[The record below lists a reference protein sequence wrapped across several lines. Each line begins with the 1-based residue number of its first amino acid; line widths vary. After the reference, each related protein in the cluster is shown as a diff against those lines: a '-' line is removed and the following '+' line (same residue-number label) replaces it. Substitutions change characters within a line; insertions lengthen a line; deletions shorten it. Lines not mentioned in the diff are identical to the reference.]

1 MNLAGHSA
9 GSRLGH
15 LGSRLAR
22 ALPTSQRLVDNA
34 LLIGLIV
41 LGAFFATQS
50 PNFLTVGNF
59 QNIVESVAILSV
71 VVVASTMLLIA
82 GHIDL
87 SVGSTVGLAAT
98 VTGLAVVNWNW
109 HPIAALLAAILV
121 GAAVGAFNGVLCAL
135 LGFSAII
142 VTLGMLG
149 AVRGLT
155 LLIDDLPLF
164 GLGEPFRTIGA
175 GELIGIPVLALFA
188 AAAFI
193 AGAVFLS
200 LTPWG
205 RHVYAIGVNPTAAYL
220 SGLAVRRLPLFL
232 YIATGASAGLAGV
245 LFAARL
251 DGVAP
256 GDTGVGI
263 EIDALTAIL
272 LGGVAFAGGRGS
284 LFGVFIA
291 VIFLGVLQNGL
302 LLMNVEP
309 FVQRLVQ
316 GLALVAAAGLEVAAN
331 RIAGRGWRK
340 PRDPALAGADRSV
353 STSLEES
360 A

>member
-1 MNLAGHSA
+1 VRLRRPDFVSLAGPVGRSA
-9 GSRLGH
+9 GERL
-15 LGSRLAR
+15 LTR
-22 ALPTSQRLVDNA
+22 QRIVDNA
-34 LLIGLIV
+34 LLIGLIA

-50 PNFLTVGNF
+50 SDFLTGGNF
-59 QNIVESVAILSV
+59 RNIAENVAVLSV
-71 VVVASTMLLIA
+71 IVVASAMLLIA

-87 SVGSTVGLAAT
+87 SVGSTVGLSAT
-98 VTGLAVVNWNW
+98 ITGLAVVNWDFS
-109 HPIAALLAAILV
+109 PAAAIVVAVAAGAGV
-121 GAAVGAFNGVLCAL
+121 GTINGVLCAL
-135 LGFSAII
+135 AGLSPII

-155 LLIDDLPLF
+155 LLINDLPIF

-175 GELIGIPVLALFA
+175 GDVAGVPILALFA
-188 AAAFI
+188 AATFV

-205 RHVYAIGVNPTAAYL
+205 RHAYAIGVNPSAAYI
-220 SGLAVRRLPLFL
+220 SGLGVRRLPLLL

-251 DGVAP
+251 DGVSP
-256 GDTGVGI
+256 GDTGVGL
-263 EIDALTAIL
+263 EIDVLTAVL

-316 GLALVAAAGLEVAAN
+316 GLALVAAAALEVVAG
-331 RIAGRGWRK
+331 RIASRGSR
-340 PRDPALAGADRSV
+340 PPGTTEPEPASEPIKARG
-353 STSLEES
+353 T
-360 A
+360 